1 MKLASLW
8 SLSLSLRHKIILN
21 HFWRIGKKWVTCGWH
36 PFQGFATHCNISII
50 AWDRV
55 CAFDF
60 QSLIKMFDTLN
71 LSIHHV
77 NSKMNPSA
85 TKFWH
90 AKYVYDTHIFCS
102 KCWFVRLKCIYAV
115 QYSDV
120 QVCTYISVCV
130 SLGSLN
136 WIYKQNDRILDWV
149 DHVIIKINKIK

>member
-8 SLSLSLRHKIILN
+8 SLSLSLFVIKLYWIIFDGLE
-21 HFWRIGKKWVTCGWH
+21 KSGWH
-36 PFQGFATHCNISII
+36 VVDIHFRVLPHNISII

-60 QSLIKMFDTLN
+60 QSLIKTFDTLN

-85 TKFWH
+85 TKFCH